1 MTHTPNATQAYDHL
15 TEPFF
20 TTPTFGNASL
30 QVLKELGAKHARFRQ
45 AFCET
50 MGEANGDASAPT
62 HLDAEELLAMAND
75 AQAFGFYMTP
85 EQAGR
90 FAAEEVLRLARSR
103 AAANQK

>member
-1 MTHTPNATQAYDHL
+1 MTHTPSATLAYDHL

-45 AFCET
+45 AFNTT
-50 MGEANGDASAPT
+50 MNEANGNAEAAAYLDEDALRA
-62 HLDAEELLAMAND
+62 LAND

-85 EQAGR
+85 DQAGR